1 MGAQIKGT
9 GDLLTPMP
17 KLPNFHVSRWEGLNS
32 HAPNTQFCD
41 YVWNPVS
48 VTIKNEA

>member
-9 GDLLTPMP
+9 GHLLTPML
-17 KLPNFHVSRWEGLNS
+17 KLPNFHVSRWERLNS
-32 HAPNTQFCD
+32 YAPNTHFCD
-41 YVWNPVS
+41 YFWNPVL